1 MKSSEFENF
10 FFYLMDNCRV
20 LKGKEIMPEQ
30 KNTWEIVFAPVVFQ
44 DAIAAVNYW
53 IGNETFTPTPAELI
67 SVIRGEW
74 ERRNRV
80 VTQQAQLNA
89 MPPLSRVSMSDA
101 DKELV
106 RKLDHMR
113 RWRKAHPQPP
123 TFWIQKLLGEFL
135 TNRSQVTGPQRRS
148 LVAAGAIDSEGQPT
162 GAYEPAYSDWF
173 ETQGEREEM
182 ARIGLAS

>member
-1 MKSSEFENF
+1 MKSKEFENF
-10 FFYLMDNCRV
+10 FFYLADKSRS
-20 LKGKEIMPEQ
+20 LKGKEIAPDT
-30 KNTWEIVFAPVVFQ
+30 KSTWELVFAPVSFQ

-74 ERRNRV
+74 ERRNRIV
-80 VTQQAQLNA
+80 SQQAQLDS
-89 MPPLSRVSMSDA
+89 MPPLSRVSMSDE

-123 TFWIQKLLGEFL
+123 TFWSRKLLGEFL
-135 TNRSQVTGPQRRS
+135 TNRSHVTGPQRRS
-148 LVAAGAIDSEGQPT
+148 LAAAGAIDSEGQPT
-162 GAYEPAYSDWF
+162 GAYEPAYADWF
-173 ETQGEREEM
+173 ELQGEREEE

>member
-1 MKSSEFENF
+1 MKSNEFNNF
-10 FFYLMDNCRV
+10 FFYLMDKSRS
-20 LKGKEIMPEQ
+20 LKGKEIAPDT
-30 KNTWEIVFAPVVFQ
+30 KSTWEIVFAPVSFT

-80 VTQQAQLNA
+80 VSQQTQLNA
-89 MPPLSRVSMSDA
+89 MPPLSRVPMSKE

-106 RKLDHMR
+106 RKEEHMR
-113 RWRKAHPQPP
+113 RWRKARPQPP

-135 TNRSQVTGPQRRS
+135 TNRSHVTGSQRRS
-148 LVAAGAIDSEGQPT
+148 LIAAGAIDLEGEPT
-162 GAYEPAYSDWF
+162 GAYEPAYADWF
-173 ETQGEREEM
+173 ELQGEREEKV
-182 ARIGLAS
+182 RIGLAS

>member
-1 MKSSEFENF
+1 MNTGKFENF
-10 FFYLMDNCRV
+10 FFYLTDKCRA
-20 LKGKEIMPEQ
+20 LKGKEITPEV
-30 KNTWEIVFAPVVFQ
+30 KSTWEIVFAPVAFE

-80 VTQQAQLNA
+80 VSQQAQLNA
-89 MPPLSRVSMSDA
+89 MPPLSRVAMSKE

-106 RKLDHMR
+106 KKEEHMR
-113 RWRKAHPQPP
+113 RWRKARPQPP

-135 TNRSQVTGPQRRS
+135 TNRSHVTGPQRRS
-148 LVAAGAIDSEGQPT
+148 LMAAGAIDSEGELT
-162 GAYEPAYSDWF
+162 GAYEPAYADWF
-173 ETQGEREEM
+173 ELQGEKEEK

>member
-1 MKSSEFENF
+1 MKTSEFENF
-10 FFYLMDNCRV
+10 FFYLTDKCRV
-20 LKGKEIMPEQ
+20 LKGKEITPEL
-30 KNTWEIVFAPVVFQ
+30 KSTWELVFAPVAFQ

-74 ERRNRV
+74 ERRNRIV
-80 VTQQAQLNA
+80 SQQAQLDS
-89 MPPLSRVSMSDA
+89 MPPLSRVSMSDE

-123 TFWIQKLLGEFL
+123 TFWIRKLLGEFL
-135 TNRSQVTGPQRRS
+135 TNRSHVTGPQRRS
-148 LVAAGAIDSEGQPT
+148 LAAAGAIDSEGQPT
-162 GAYEPAYSDWF
+162 GAYEPAYADWF
-173 ETQGEREEM
+173 ELQGEREEE